1 MAGLRERNG
10 GGGRHDGSSTTPYV
24 DETQRMAGVRM
35 RHGGGGRHDS
45 STTTLYLDEEICPI
59 CFEALSKARM
69 QARPIGSP
77 YALSTLGG
85 VVICDC
91 GHGFCESCLTQ
102 YVRIAICEGRT
113 RLGTL
118 RCPMDHCTVPT
129 QESLL
134 EALAPLLIGRSICSI
149 IERARL
155 RRCLHCVSARSPI
168 VTGLRYSPI

>member
-1 MAGLRERNG
+1 MTAAAPPRTWTRHKEWQGCACVTAEEG
-10 GGGRHDGSSTTPYV
+10 GMTAAPPPCTWTR
-24 DETQRMAGVRM
+24 RC
-35 RHGGGGRHDS
+35 
-45 STTTLYLDEEICPI
+45 LPI